1 MSDIVFSGVT
11 KRFGSGASAFLAIDK
26 VDLKIVDNE
35 FMAVVG
41 PSGCGKTTLM
51 RMAAGLDFPSSGS
64 VHVGGKEIYGPGP
77 ERSVVFQQFAL
88 LPWKT
93 VEQNIGFGLMCKGM
107 PKSEIARNV
116 AHYIELMSLQGHEKS
131 FPHMLSGGMQQR
143 VAIARA
149 YVMQPDVLL
158 MDEPFGALD
167 AQTRIIM
174 QEELIHLARKNP
186 RTVMFITHGVEEAV
200 YLADRVVIM
209 GKKPGRILEIMNIR
223 ETREAEGWERRPIE
237 EVMDLPSFVHLRS
250 HIWKLLKSKEAGGAG
265 DH

>member
-1 MSDIVFSGVT
+1 MGDIVFSGIT
-11 KRFGSGASAFLAIDK
+11 KRFGDQQAGFLALDRI
-26 VDLKIVDNE
+26 DLKVEDRE
-35 FMAVVG
+35 FVAVVG

-51 RMAAGLDFPSSGS
+51 RMAAGLDFPTTGT
-64 VHVGGKEIYGPGP
+64 VTVGGRDVERPGP
-77 ERSVVFQQFAL
+77 DRSVVFQQFAL

-93 VEQNIGFGLMCKGM
+93 VRQNIGFGLMCKGT
-107 PKSEIARNV
+107 PRTEIDAQVARYV
-116 AHYIELMSLQGHEKS
+116 ELMSLQGHEES

-149 YVMQPDVLL
+149 YVMQPEVLL

-174 QEELIHLARKNP
+174 QEELIQLARRNP

-200 YLADRVVIM
+200 YLADRVVVM
-209 GKKPGRILEIMNIR
+209 GKRPGRLLEIMDIKPHRQSGNW
-223 ETREAEGWERRPIE
+223 EGMPIE
-237 EVMDLPSFVHLRS
+237 EVMDLPVFVHLRS
-250 HIWKLLKSKEAGGAG
+250 HIWRLLKSKDAGGAG

>member
-1 MSDIVFSGVT
+1 MSNIVFEGVT
-11 KRFGSGASAFLAIDK
+11 RRFGDPKSGFLAIDRI
-26 VDLKIVDNE
+26 DLTIVERE

-64 VHVGGKEIYGPGP
+64 VKVGGKEVHAPGP
-77 ERSVVFQQFAL
+77 ERAVVFQQFAL

-93 VEQNIGFGLMCKGM
+93 VRQNIGFGLMCKGT
-107 PKSEIARNV
+107 PRAEADKAI
-116 AHYIELMSLQGHEKS
+116 AHYVELMGLQGHEDS

-149 YVMQPDVLL
+149 YVMQPEVLL

-174 QEELIHLARKNP
+174 QEELISLARKNP

-200 YLADRVVIM
+200 YLADRVVVM

-223 ETREAEGWERRPIE
+223 ETREAEHWERRPIE

-250 HIWKLLKSKEAGGAG
+250 HIWRLLKSKEAGGAG